1 MIDFCETIGQESVE
15 NYSWLIQQSY
25 VVALILQIT
34 EPPASI
40 STYCQGLPK

>member
-25 VVALILQIT
+25 AVELNLQIT
-34 EPPASI
+34 ESPARI
-40 STYCQGLPK
+40 STHC